1 MVELTQMRP
10 AAGFLALSLGLGL
23 AACSSGSGG
32 GTETEAVG
40 CATDPRVQTLTE
52 GMTHKGDSGKFSFT
66 ITKADYMPPAAE
78 TNIWTVEILDAN
90 GKAVKDATLTFPAN
104 GHPSDP
110 WMPDHPH
117 GDIPAKAVN
126 NNDGTYTVSPLYF
139 FMGGVWSTYILAQ
152 SGSITD
158 GTTFTVCV
166 GG

>member
-23 AACSSGSGG
+23 AACSSGSGT

-78 TNIWTVEILDAN
+78 LNTWTVQVLDTN
-90 GKAVKDATLTFPAN
+90 GAAVKDATLTFPAN

-117 GDIPAKAVN
+117 GDNAPMYTN
-126 NNDGTYTVSPLYF
+126 NHDGTYTINQLYF
-139 FMGGVWSTYILAQ
+139 FMGGVWSTYIHAE
-152 SGSITD
+152 SGTTTD
-158 GTTFTVCV
+158 STTFTVCV